1 MGQNNSMELP
11 QSSSQRI
18 RPTPGSQGRRNRKGT
33 ISVYCENSHSI
44 YTFMSKPGMTIGD
57 LKNLLPN
64 KNCDLKILDSPL
76 DNSVTIESIGI
87 DNKMLLRMVIEDKH
101 IHKSNSS
108 TADSLPEPETPKI
121 IGPKK
126 NFQEKPQKPN
136 HESICSLSDEAPLPL
151 NLKFYAVP
159 DLTLKKSYAISYK
172 KPLYQ

>member
-64 KNCDLKILDSPL
+64 KNCDLKILKLL
-76 DNSVTIESIGI
+76 DYFYLIQSHLFLQFY
-87 DNKMLLRMVIEDKH
+87 DFCL
-101 IHKSNSS
+101 
-108 TADSLPEPETPKI
+108 SL
-121 IGPKK
+121 G
-126 NFQEKPQKPN
+126 
-136 HESICSLSDEAPLPL
+136 DL
-151 NLKFYAVP
+151 NLKIYNF
-159 DLTLKKSYAISYK
+159 DNI
-172 KPLYQ
+172 